1 MKKIYIILIVI
12 LFAFQ
17 SNAQQDPQYTQY
29 MYNMNVINPAY
40 AGTTEGLA
48 VGALYR
54 SQWVGLDGAPK
65 TMTFSIHSPVGEKV
79 GLGLSLIADEIGPIK
94 ETNAYVDFS
103 YTIPVGMETKLAFGL
118 KGGFTFHDIGIS
130 EDQINLIDMGD
141 PFFAQNINETT
152 PNIGAGVYFYKPN
165 KYYISASMPNILN
178 SVHLDANGTNLGSET
193 QHLFGAAGYVFDLS
207 ENFKLKPHAMVKYA
221 FDAPASYDLNLNLF
235 MYDIVEI
242 GAGYRLDDSFSGMIN
257 FSITP
262 NLRVGYAY
270 DAIQS
275 GLDIV
280 TNASHEVFLNFDLN
294 FPRKVS
300 RSPRYF

>member
-1 MKKIYIILIVI
+1 M
-12 LFAFQ
+12 FAFH

-221 FDAPASYDLNLNLF
+221 FDAPVSYDLNLNLF

-275 GLDIV
+275 DLDIV

>member
-1 MKKIYIILIVI
+1 M
-12 LFAFQ
+12 FAFQ

-221 FDAPASYDLNLNLF
+221 FDAPVSYDLNLNLF

-275 GLDIV
+275 DLDIV